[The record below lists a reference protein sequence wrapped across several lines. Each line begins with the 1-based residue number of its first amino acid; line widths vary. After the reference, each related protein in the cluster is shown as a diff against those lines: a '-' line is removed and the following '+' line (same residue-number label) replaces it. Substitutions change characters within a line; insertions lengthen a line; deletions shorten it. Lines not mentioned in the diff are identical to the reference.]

1 MSKSLTVLNNTKE
14 SAGHH
19 VRMLDPA
26 ILSTVDDELIRGNR
40 NELVDTYGRVIRDLR
55 ICVTDRCNFRCRYC
69 MDPDIRFKRKV
80 ELLTDSEI
88 IRLVRIAS
96 KMGVRRIR
104 LTGGEPMVHP
114 TLSALIRDL
123 RKLDLEDIALTTNGS
138 LSTKADLQELKDAG
152 LDRITVS
159 LDSVREDR
167 FAHITRS
174 STTVARVL
182 QTVQWAKEVGLNPV
196 KINAV
201 VIRGFNEDELPE
213 LAVLARDM
221 GVDVRLIEYMPLDS
235 GRRWEMDKVFPA
247 DDMIESINARHEL
260 VPIGRPRPHTP
271 ATSYRFADGSE
282 GRIGVIATVTRPF
295 CNACSRLRITAEGRV
310 MPCLF
315 STTEW
320 DMRTLLRS
328 DAEDGMIAKALI
340 AITHRK
346 QVGNRIHDEDYEQP
360 NRPMSAIGG

>member
-1 MSKSLTVLNNTKE
+1 MSKSLPVLSNKPETGE
-14 SAGHH
+14 HY
-19 VRMLDPA
+19 VRELDPA
-26 ILSTVDDELIRGNR
+26 ILGTVDDK
-40 NELVDTYGRVIRDLR
+40 LVDGDEGKLIDSYGRVIRDLR

-88 IRLVRIAS
+88 VRLVHIAS
-96 KMGVRRIR
+96 RMGVRRIR

-138 LSTKADLQELKDAG
+138 LSTKSDLEELKDAG

-159 LDSVREDR
+159 LDSIREDR
-167 FAHITRS
+167 FAYITRS
-174 STTVARVL
+174 STTVSRVL
-182 QTVQWAKEVGLNPV
+182 QTVQWAKEAGLDPV
-196 KINAV
+196 KVNAV

-213 LAVLARDM
+213 LADLARSM

-235 GRRWEMDKVFPA
+235 GRRWEMDKVFSA
-247 DDMIESINARHEL
+247 DEMIEAISARHEL
-260 VPIGRPRPHTP
+260 VPVGRPRPHAP
-271 ATSYRFADGSE
+271 ATGYRFADGSQ
-282 GRIGVIATVTRPF
+282 GRIGVIPTVTRPF
-295 CNACSRLRITAEGRV
+295 CNACSRLRVTAEGRV

-320 DMRTLLRS
+320 DIRSLLRS
-328 DAEDGMIAKALI
+328 EASDRMIAKGLV

-346 QVGNRIHDEDYEQP
+346 QAGHRIHAQDYQQP

>member
-1 MSKSLTVLNNTKE
+1 
-14 SAGHH
+14 
-19 VRMLDPA
+19 
-26 ILSTVDDELIRGNR
+26 
-40 NELVDTYGRVIRDLR
+40 
-55 ICVTDRCNFRCRYC
+55 
-69 MDPDIRFKRKV
+69 MDPDIKFKRKID
-80 ELLTDSEI
+80 LLTDSEI
-88 IRLVRIAS
+88 IRVVRVAS
-96 KMGVRRIR
+96 KMGVKRIR

-138 LSTKADLQELKDAG
+138 LSTKEDLQELKDAG

-174 STTVARVL
+174 STTIARVL
-182 QTVQWAKEVGLNPV
+182 QTVQWAQEAGLNPV

-201 VIRGFNEDELPE
+201 VIRGFNDDELPE
-213 LAVLARDM
+213 LADLARTM

-235 GRRWEMDKVFPA
+235 GRRWEMDKVFTA
-247 DDMIESINARHEL
+247 DDMITAINERHEL
-260 VPIGRPRPHTP
+260 VPIGRPRPHAP
-271 ATSYRFADGSE
+271 ATGYQFADGSK
-282 GRIGVIATVTRPF
+282 GKIGVIATVTRPF

-320 DMRTLLRS
+320 DMRTLLRQGA
-328 DAEDGMIAKALI
+328 DDRTIAKALL

-346 QVGNRIHDEDYEQP
+346 QAGHKIHDEDYQQP

>member
-1 MSKSLTVLNNTKE
+1 MSITLPVLTT
-14 SAGHH
+14 SPDSGSH
-19 VRMLDPA
+19 VRTLTPEL
-26 ILSTVDDELIRGNR
+26 LSTLGDTFKSELK
-40 NELVDTYGRVIRDLR
+40 DTYGRVIRDLR

-69 MDPDIRFKRKV
+69 MDEDIRFKRKV

-88 IRLVRIAS
+88 VRLVRIAS

-114 TLSALIRDL
+114 TLSALVRDL
-123 RKLDLEDIALTTNGS
+123 RALDLEDIALTTNGS

-159 LDSVREDR
+159 LDSVREER

-174 STTVARVL
+174 STPVARVL
-182 QTVQWAKEVGLNPV
+182 QTVAWAKEVGLNPV

-201 VIRGFNEDELPE
+201 IIRGFNEDELPE
-213 LAVLARDM
+213 LADLARTM

-235 GRRWEMDKVFPA
+235 GRRWEMDKVVTA
-247 DDMIESINARHEL
+247 DEMIESIHARHQL
-260 VPIGRPRPHTP
+260 VPIGRPRKHAPSTG
-271 ATSYRFADGSE
+271 YRFADGSE
-282 GRIGVIATVTRPF
+282 GKIGVIATVTRPF
-295 CNACSRLRITAEGRV
+295 CNACSRLRVTAEGRV

-320 DMRTLLRS
+320 DIRSLLRS
-328 DAEDGMIAKALI
+328 NADDHTIAKALV
-340 AITHRK
+340 AITLRK
-346 QVGNRIHDEDYEQP
+346 QAGHKIHDEDYQQP

>member
-1 MSKSLTVLNNTKE
+1 MSKSLTVLNN
-14 SAGHH
+14 AQVLGPD
-19 VRMLDPA
+19 VRSLDHA
-26 ILSTVDDELIRGNR
+26 FLSNITDDLGTELK
-40 NELVDTYGRVIRDLR
+40 DSYGRVIRDLR

-69 MDPDIRFKRKV
+69 MDEDIRFKRKT

-88 IRLVRIAS
+88 VRLVRIATE
-96 KMGVRRIR
+96 MGVRRVR

-123 RKLDLEDIALTTNGS
+123 RALDLEDIALTTNGS
-138 LSTKADLQELKDAG
+138 LSTRADLQELKDAG

-174 STTVARVL
+174 TATVARVL
-182 QTVQWAKEVGLNPV
+182 QTVQWAKEVGLGPV
-196 KINAV
+196 KINSV

-213 LAVLARDM
+213 LADLARTM

-235 GRRWEMDKVFPA
+235 GRRWEMDKVFSA
-247 DDMIESINARHEL
+247 DDMINAINDRYEL
-260 VPIGRPRPHTP
+260 VPVGRPRPHTP
-271 ATSYRFADGSE
+271 ATSYRFADGSD
-282 GRIGVIATVTRPF
+282 GQIGVIATVTRPF
-295 CNACSRLRITAEGRV
+295 CNACSRLRVTAEGRI

-328 DAEDGMIAKALI
+328 NVDDRMIAKALVG
-340 AITHRK
+340 ITLRK
-346 QVGNRIHDEDYEQP
+346 QAGHRIHEEDYQQP
-360 NRPMSAIGG
+360 DRPMSAIGG

>member
-1 MSKSLTVLNNTKE
+1 MTTTLPVLNNAPAAGSNARE
-14 SAGHH
+14 LNSALLNSVG
-19 VRMLDPA
+19 
-26 ILSTVDDELIRGNR
+26 DDLGTELRDSYN
-40 NELVDTYGRVIRDLR
+40 RVIRDLR

-69 MDPDIRFKRKV
+69 MDPNIRFKRKV

-88 IRLVRIAS
+88 VRLVRVAS
-96 KMGVRRIR
+96 KMGVKRIR

-123 RKLDLEDIALTTNGS
+123 KALDIEDIALTTNGS

-167 FAHITRS
+167 FTHITRS
-174 STTVARVL
+174 ESSVARVL
-182 QTVQWAKEVGLNPV
+182 QTVRWAKEVGLNPV

-213 LAVLARDM
+213 LADLARTM

-235 GRRWEMDKVFPA
+235 GRRWEMDKVVTA
-247 DDMIESINARHEL
+247 DEMIESINARHKL
-260 VPIGRPRPHTP
+260 VPIGRPRPHAPSTG
-271 ATSYRFADGSE
+271 YRFADGSE
-282 GRIGVIATVTRPF
+282 GKIGVIATVTRPF
-295 CNACSRLRITAEGRV
+295 CNACSRLRVTAEGRV
-310 MPCLF
+310 MSCLF

-320 DMRTLLRS
+320 DIRSLLRS
-328 DAEDGMIAKALI
+328 NADDRMIAKALI
-340 AITHRK
+340 AITLRK
-346 QVGNRIHDEDYEQP
+346 QAGHKIHDEDYQQP
-360 NRPMSAIGG
+360 DRPMSAIGG

>member
-271 ATSYRFADGSE
+271 ATSYRFADGAE

>member
-1 MSKSLTVLNNTKE
+1 MTTSLPVLGDKSKTVGRDVRAINPVLLASVGDDLGNT
-14 SAGHH
+14 
-19 VRMLDPA
+19 
-26 ILSTVDDELIRGNR
+26 
-40 NELVDTYGRVIRDLR
+40 LVDTYGRVIRDLR

-69 MDPDIRFKRKV
+69 MDEDVRFKRKV

-88 IRLVRIAS
+88 VRLVRIAS
-96 KMGVRRIR
+96 QMGVRRIR

-123 RKLDLEDIALTTNGS
+123 RTLDLQDIALTTNGS
-138 LSTKADLQELKDAG
+138 LSTKSDLQELKDSG

-174 STTVARVL
+174 STSVARVL

-201 VIRGFNEDELPE
+201 IIKGFNDDELPE
-213 LAVLARDM
+213 LADLARTM
-221 GVDVRLIEYMPLDS
+221 GVDIRLIEYMPLDS
-235 GRRWEMDKVFPA
+235 GKRWEMDKVFAA
-247 DDMIESINARHEL
+247 DDMIQAINTKHKL
-260 VPIGRPRPHTP
+260 IPIGRPRPHAP
-271 ATSYRFADGSE
+271 ATGYRFADGSP

-295 CNACSRLRITAEGRV
+295 CNACSRLRVTAEGRV

-320 DMRTLLRS
+320 DIRSLLRS
-328 DAEDGMIAKALI
+328 DASDRMIAKALV
-340 AITHRK
+340 AITLRK
-346 QVGNRIHDEDYEQP
+346 QAGHRIHDADYRQP
-360 NRPMSAIGG
+360 DRPMSAIGG

>member
-1 MSKSLTVLNNTKE
+1 MVKSLKSLPVLGGD
-14 SAGHH
+14 SAGLEPD
-19 VRMLDPA
+19 VRVVNAGLLA
-26 ILSTVDDELIRGNR
+26 SIGDDFG
-40 NELVDTYGRVIRDLR
+40 NELCDSYGRVIRDLR

-69 MDPDIRFKRKV
+69 MDEDVRFKRKT
-80 ELLTDSEI
+80 ELLTDFEI
-88 IRLVRIAS
+88 VRLVRIAS
-96 KMGVRRIR
+96 EMGVRRIR

-174 STTVARVL
+174 SVSVARVL
-182 QTVQWAKEVGLNPV
+182 QTVRWAKDVGLGPV
-196 KINAV
+196 KINSV
-201 VIRGFNEDELPE
+201 VIRGFNDDELPE
-213 LAVLARDM
+213 LADLARSL

-235 GRRWEMDKVFPA
+235 GRRWEMDKVVSA
-247 DDMIESINARHEL
+247 DDMIEAINARHEL
-260 VPIGRPRPHTP
+260 VPIGRLRKQAP
-271 ATSYRFADGSE
+271 ATEYRFADGSE

-295 CNACSRLRITAEGRV
+295 CNACSRLRVTAEGRV

-315 STTEW
+315 STAEW
-320 DMRTLLRS
+320 DIRSLLRS
-328 DAEDGMIAKALI
+328 GANDRMIAKALV
-340 AITHRK
+340 AITLRK
-346 QVGNRIHDEDYEQP
+346 QAGHRIHDDDYQQP
-360 NRPMSAIGG
+360 DRPMSAIGG